1 MTKFLIWGEKKG
13 VNIQQGNTKYAKYEL
28 LGLLKATGCCLSNK
42 IPFYGTVARVFLLI
56 VLRDSI
62 SKWEVKN
69 LTAFRINVLDW
80 ESMVKKGNFLRV
92 TYSLPRLVQWASS
105 DYYDYCMQAAHD
117 HKKWSGNKRAKN

>member
-62 SKWEVKN
+62 SKWE
-69 LTAFRINVLDW
+69 AC
-80 ESMVKKGNFLRV
+80 KKFNGISNQCLGLRV
-92 TYSLPRLVQWASS
+92 DGEKRELFKGYLLP
-105 DYYDYCMQAAHD
+105 
-117 HKKWSGNKRAKN
+117 AKTGPVSK